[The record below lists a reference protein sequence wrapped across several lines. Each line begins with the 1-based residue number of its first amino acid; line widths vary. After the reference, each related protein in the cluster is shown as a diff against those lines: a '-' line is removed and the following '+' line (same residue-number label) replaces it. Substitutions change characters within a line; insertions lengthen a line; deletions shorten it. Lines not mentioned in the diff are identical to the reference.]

1 MAVPTIKSPGVEIVE
16 KDLSLVAPTNFGTS
30 VFVPGFANQ
39 GPIDEVIQISSREEL
54 DLVYGA
60 PTNAAERYFYYTVD
74 ELLRSPSNIYTSR
87 LPYGANTGVGFGSK
101 YSALAYPVKFVSLL
115 QNYTFDTASTTAQD
129 LSAANFSL
137 TLSDNTSYTFGFS
150 ATTFNPLVSTYNAYV
165 KLTGT
170 TPFASPA
177 LINALSAAINSVDT
191 SVTFQSAGS
200 VLTATLSAE
209 VLPIYDFANVPV
221 GNTFTGVQSASDNL
235 NLSQGTY
242 VLGQPTHVEL
252 TYDEY
257 QSVLDGSGFTW
268 SQQAS
273 AASAMGTVAS
283 LGGAGVIVLNK
294 AQTTLNDRYEGYYVG
309 LVDNTNVNPGTD
321 YDGILSVKSINSSL
335 SATSSYLTIPEQ
347 TLIFSLS
354 SDFRYGP
361 SNSVS
366 QVMETLTDYNIDDR
380 QDDDLLNV
388 GVFKLRKSIFSTES
402 FKLDYSLEDRIV
414 GSIDY
419 FRTTN
424 SETGGPA
431 VNFFLESAD
440 TKSRNVEIL
449 VNDYISN
456 RNSSTSIDENGLPK
470 KKIRILTNQITTNT
484 DVAATGIAPSFMS
497 TVTGSL
503 GYADSLFALGAFSNT
518 TVTTKNL
525 GDIPA
530 KLDRALDGIRN
541 EDIYDL
547 DVVVEA
553 GLGTVYVTKQA
564 TGLEYFDD
572 TTYSGT
578 LSAQVEALRTSGT
591 LGTAGETIRANYA
604 TIFNKLE
611 SFCSPSYI
619 GGGRGDCILIADPIR
634 QILVTGSNTKVMSN
648 RSRIFQKDLY
658 WAIRHQFELE
668 NTSYATTYGNW
679 VKAYDSFTGQNVWV
693 PFSGYAA
700 AAMARTDAARFPWIA
715 PAGFTNG
722 LLPNVIDLAINPNQ
736 KQRDELY
743 RSNIN
748 PVSFFPSQ
756 GQVIYGQK
764 TLSKKPSSFDRINV
778 RRLFLAL
785 ERPTR
790 KAAQFFVFEPN
801 TTFTRTRLINTLTP
815 IFERAK
821 NNEGLYDYLIV
832 CDERNNT
839 ADVIDNNQLVVDIY
853 IKPVRASEFILIN
866 FFATRTDASFQEI
879 VGA

>member
-101 YSALAYPVKFVSLL
+101 YSALAYPVKFVTLL
-115 QNYTFDTASTTAQD
+115 QNYTFNTASTTAQN

-137 TLSDNTSYTFGFS
+137 TLSNNTSYTFGFS
-150 ATTFNPLVSTYNAYV
+150 GTTFNPLVSTYNVYV
-165 KLTGT
+165 RLSGT
-170 TPFASPA
+170 APFESPA
-177 LINALSAAINSVDT
+177 LINALSAAINSIDT
-191 SVTFQSAGS
+191 SVTFQSTGS
-200 VLTATLSAE
+200 ILTATLSAE
-209 VLPIYDFANVPV
+209 VLPIYNFGSAPT

-268 SQQAS
+268 SPKAS
-273 AASAMGTVAS
+273 AASVMGTVAS

-309 LVDNTNVNPGTD
+309 LVDNTNVNPGTN

-335 SATSSYLTIPEQ
+335 SSTSSYITIPEQ

-470 KKIRILTNQITTNT
+470 KKIRILTNQLTTNT
-484 DVAATGIAPSFMS
+484 DAAATGIAPSFMS
-497 TVTGSL
+497 TLTGSI

-578 LSAQVEALRTSGT
+578 LSDQVEALRTSGT

-679 VKAYDSFTGQNVWV
+679 AKAYDSFTGQNVWV